1 MQFINKHLPN
11 PRKCRL
17 FQLICNISITIIS
30 SRILFFYVLEYKA
43 KIEYEFK
50 NIGINV

>member
-17 FQLICNISITIIS
+17 FQLICNIAITIIRA
-30 SRILFFYVLEYKA
+30 RILFLHVLEYKA

-50 NIGINV
+50 NIRINL